1 MGHLHGLARA
11 QGDVN
16 AAAAPRPWARAAAW
30 LAFLGPFFFATYALA
45 NWLASLR
52 TDVPSVVFGWERGI
66 PFWPWTIVPYWIIDV
81 LYGVSLFLC
90 ASRRELDTHAL
101 RLLSAQI
108 VAVACFV
115 AFPLRFTFTHPPADG
130 VFGTL
135 FDLLL
140 GFDRPFNQLPSLH
153 VALAVILWA
162 LYARKVRG
170 AARIAVDIVFVM
182 IGASVLTTYQ
192 HHFIDIPAGLALG
205 WLCLWLWP
213 DDAALQP
220 WRRAPCAPAPRRWR
234 LAGSYAT
241 GALACSFAAF
251 AWRGAALWLLWPALS
266 LAFVALF
273 YARVGARGFQ
283 KAGDGRLSL
292 AARWLLAPYLAGA
305 WVNSRL
311 WTHAHP
317 APSHVADGVWI
328 GRSPSARELA
338 HAPFRSI
345 VDLSAELPLAPQQRA
360 YASLPVLDL
369 TLPPASV
376 LDAAAA
382 TIERFRADGPVLVC
396 CALGYSRSAVA
407 VAAWLLA
414 TRRDATVEAA
424 LARVR
429 SARSHDVLDARHAQA
444 LAARAGAR

>member
-1 MGHLHGLARA
+1 MGHFHGLART
-11 QGDVN
+11 QDGVN
-16 AAAAPRPWARAAAW
+16 AAVAPRPWARAAAW
-30 LAFLGPFFFATYALA
+30 LAFLGPFFFATYALS

-52 TDVPSVVFGWERGI
+52 ADVPSIVFGWERGI
-66 PFWPWTIVPYWIIDV
+66 PFWPWTIVPYWIIDA

-101 RLLSAQI
+101 RLLSAQVI
-108 VAVACFV
+108 AVACFV

-130 VFGTL
+130 AFGAL

-153 VALAVILWA
+153 VALAVILWS
-162 LYARKVRG
+162 LYARKVRR
-170 AARIAVDIVFVM
+170 AARSAVDIVFVL

-192 HHFIDIPAGLALG
+192 HHFIDIPAGFALG

-220 WRRAPCAPAPRRWR
+220 SRAVPRAPAPSRWR
-234 LAGSYAT
+234 LAGGYFA
-241 GALACSFAAF
+241 GALVCAGLAS
-251 AWRGAALWLLWPALS
+251 AWRGGALWLLWPGLS
-266 LAFVALF
+266 LALVALF

-283 KAGDGRLSL
+283 KAADGRQSL

-305 WVNSRL
+305 RVNSRL

-317 APSHVADGVWI
+317 EPSHVTDGVWI
-328 GRSPSARELA
+328 GRSPTARELA
-338 HAPFRSI
+338 QSPFRAI
-345 VDLSAELPLAPQQRA
+345 VDLAAEIALDPQQRA

-369 TLPPASV
+369 TLPPAAV
-376 LDAAAA
+376 LDEATAA
-382 TIERFRADGPVLVC
+382 IERFRADGPVLVC
-396 CALGYSRSAVA
+396 CALGYSRSAIA

-414 TRRDATVEAA
+414 TGRDATVEAA

-429 SARSHDVLDARHAQA
+429 SARGHVVLDARHAQA
-444 LAARAGAR
+444 LAARAGAQ